1 MRMLC
6 CPSRSLFKAS
16 SRFPGGTR
24 RSLNRP
30 AISNCRNLRRA
41 TAEMFANRPI
51 CVPLESACVSEHLN
65 VLITV
70 YDSNA
75 KRDYRQGKLWEELSG
90 TPSMEKLSWA

>member
-1 MRMLC
+1 
-6 CPSRSLFKAS
+6 
-16 SRFPGGTR
+16 
-24 RSLNRP
+24 
-30 AISNCRNLRRA
+30 
-41 TAEMFANRPI
+41 MFANRPI